1 MELTAN
7 AREYKAAE
15 PSTTPIGVPARR
27 RYGVAPE
34 RRPMKRFALILAL
47 LLGGLST
54 LPAIAG
60 DLAGDTTIWRY
71 NRHSPEPPF
80 PLSGRSQSVWA
91 SGACWS
97 ECGSYTTWNL
107 VACLYRDTQG
117 RCLKR
122 ADADDRACQRACR
135 TRGGPL
141 LPIDTLFPLA
151 F

>member
-1 MELTAN
+1 MLLD
-7 AREYKAAE
+7 
-15 PSTTPIGVPARR
+15 S
-27 RYGVAPE
+27 E
-34 RRPMKRFALILAL
+34 RRSMKRFALVLAL
-47 LLGGLST
+47 LLGGIST
-54 LPAIAG
+54 LPATAG
-60 DLAGDTTIWRY
+60 DAQIWRY

-107 VACLYRDTQG
+107 VACLYRDAQG
-117 RCLKR
+117 HCLKR
-122 ADADDRACQRACR
+122 ADADYRAGPRACR

-141 LPIDTLFPLA
+141 LPIDTLFPLE